1 MLAPASQLISVMPAT
16 GRLEVVLE
24 FSMQGKSQ
32 CSGWLLWEPGA
43 TLHLCLVQQWL
54 LFLPMRPAMWTRFWL
69 PSMRELYIFITGSVT
84 AARWGVGGGG
94 VGANR

>member
-1 MLAPASQLISVMPAT
+1 MPAT
-16 GRLEVVLE
+16 GGFEVILE

-54 LFLPMRPAMWTRFWL
+54 LFLPMRPAKWTRFGL
-69 PSMRELYIFITGSVT
+69 LSMRELYIFITDSVT
-84 AARWGVGGGG
+84 AARGGKPLDVVTDRIHGKQ
-94 VGANR
+94 